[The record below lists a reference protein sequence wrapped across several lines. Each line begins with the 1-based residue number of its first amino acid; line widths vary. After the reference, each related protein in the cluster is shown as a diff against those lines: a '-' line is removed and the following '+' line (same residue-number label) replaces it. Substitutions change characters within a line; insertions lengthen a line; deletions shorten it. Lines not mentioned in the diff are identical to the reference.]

1 MNDEQV
7 WANTTHYFINKRYE
21 ATVNKLESIQ
31 QYLVSLVDRILKVI
45 ADMNLRLG
53 YVMELCLGLTENP
66 VHPHRN
72 KTPMP
77 QEKKTE

>member
-21 ATVNKLESIQ
+21 STMNKLESIQ
-31 QYLVSLVDRILKVI
+31 QYLVSLIDRILKVV

-53 YVMELCLGLTENP
+53 YVIELCLGLRENP
-66 VHPHRN
+66 VHPDRN

-77 QEKKTE
+77 QKDK